1 MRNFWWLEVT
11 KKVKKYIKG
20 YDTCQ
25 RNKNCTEAP
34 IGKLM
39 PNIVPEKP
47 QSHITVDFITKLL
60 LAQEYDSILVVY
72 DKITKMIY
80 FVLTTKKLQQREQQD
95 YPKIMSRSYMTCQKV
110 LSQTG
115 EHSSQ

>member
-47 QSHITVDFITKLL
+47 
-60 LAQEYDSILVVY
+60 
-72 DKITKMIY
+72 
-80 FVLTTKKLQQREQQD
+80 
-95 YPKIMSRSYMTCQKV
+95 
-110 LSQTG
+110 
-115 EHSSQ
+115 